1 VSRPSY
7 PLSILEFQE
16 RFATEEGCRE
26 YLFASRWPDGY
37 VCPACGS
44 ARAGEMHRGR
54 LLWQCKDCGQQTSA
68 TAGTVMHATRTP
80 LRTWFWAAYLVA
92 THHPGI
98 SAKQLQRQLALS
110 RYETAWLILQK
121 LRRGMVAP
129 ERELLKREVE
139 IDEFFLGGYEE
150 GLKGGRQ
157 RGKKALVGVAI
168 EVRGAGSGRLRLQ
181 VLPDA
186 SEPTLRD
193 FTRATTEPG
202 AIVHTDGL
210 QSYRTLAKHGYDHR
224 RRPQDTAAPGEQL
237 LPRAHRAISNL
248 KAWMDGTH
256 RGVSDQHLPVY
267 LDEYVFRHN
276 RRGSPMAAFQTLLGL
291 GAIHR
296 PTTYDQIT
304 QRAA

>member
-1 VSRPSY
+1 
-7 PLSILEFQE
+7 LEFQD
-16 RFATEEGCRE
+16 RFATEGACRE
-26 YLFASRWPDGY
+26 YLFASRWPEGF

-44 ARAGEMHRGR
+44 ARPGAMHRR
-54 LLWQCKDCGQQTSA
+54 LVWQCKDCGHQSSA
-68 TAGTVMHATRTP
+68 IAGTVMHGTHTP

-98 SAKQLQRQLALS
+98 SAKQLQRQLGLS

-121 LRRGMVAP
+121 LRRAMVAP
-129 ERELLKREVE
+129 ERTLLKDEVE
-139 IDEFFLGGYEE
+139 IDEFFLGGHEE

-157 RGKKALVGVAI
+157 RGKKALVGIAI
-168 EVRGAGSGRLRLQ
+168 ELRGAASGRLRLQ

-186 SEPTLRD
+186 SGSTLL
-193 FTRATTEPG
+193 TLAQATTTAG

-210 QSYRTLAKHGYDHR
+210 QSYRVLAKHGYDHR
-224 RRPQDTAAPGEQL
+224 RRPQDSAAPGEQL

-248 KAWMDGTH
+248 KAWMHGTH
-256 RGVSDQHLPVY
+256 RGVSDEHLHVY

-276 RRGSPMAAFQTLLGL
+276 RRGTPMAAFQTLLGL
-291 GAIHR
+291 GALHQ
-296 PTTYDQIT
+296 PTTYRQIT

>member
-1 VSRPSY
+1 
-7 PLSILEFQE
+7 LEFQQ
-16 RFATEEGCRE
+16 RFGSEEACRE
-26 YLFASRWPDGY
+26 YLFASRWPDGF

-44 ARAGEMHRGR
+44 VRAGEMHRRR

-68 TAGTVMHATRTP
+68 TAGTVMHGTHMP

-121 LRRGMVAP
+121 LRRAMVAP
-129 ERELLKREVE
+129 ERELLKGEVE
-139 IDEFFLGGYEE
+139 IDEFFLGGHEDN
-150 GLKGGRQ
+150 LKGGRQ
-157 RGKKALVGVAI
+157 HGKKALIGAAI

-181 VLPDA
+181 ALA
-186 SEPTLRD
+186 NSQATTLRT
-193 FTRATTEPG
+193 FTQATTAPG

-210 QSYRTLAKHGYDHR
+210 FSYRGLDKLGYEHR
-224 RRPQDTAAPGEQL
+224 PRNVASVAPGEQL

-248 KAWMDGTH
+248 KAWMHGTH
-256 RGVSDQHLPVY
+256 RGVSDAHLPVY

-276 RRGSPMAAFQTLLGL
+276 RRSTPMAAFQTLLGL
-291 GAIHR
+291 GATHQ
-296 PTTYDQIT
+296 PTTYRQIT
-304 QRAA
+304 RRAA